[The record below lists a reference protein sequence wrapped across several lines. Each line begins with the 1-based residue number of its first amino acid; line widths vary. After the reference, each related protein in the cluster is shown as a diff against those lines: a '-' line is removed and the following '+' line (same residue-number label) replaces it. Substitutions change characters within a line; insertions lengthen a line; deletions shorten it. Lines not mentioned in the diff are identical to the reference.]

1 MLPSPKAHVWVER
14 EVPKNQVPVG
24 GGSSALKGR
33 PFVARQPQSYMDLK
47 KEVVPFAGSL
57 LALTKNRL
65 LNNRKDIS
73 VTSSDE
79 PPSLSHSRPPSRPGP
94 IQYFR
99 CYCIRPRLSFSDSV
113 VMILASGPTGGSRME
128 KSLLARRGPGK
139 QPQRGP
145 SLCRG
150 TLAVRSSIPRVWGCR
165 KGEHRMLWLPVSS
178 SRRVTFIFCHL

>member
-1 MLPSPKAHVWVER
+1 M
-14 EVPKNQVPVG
+14 G

-47 KEVVPFAGSL
+47 KEVVPLAGSL

-73 VTSSDE
+73 GTSSDE
-79 PPSLSHSRPPSRPGP
+79 PPHSLSHSRQPSCPGP

-99 CYCIRPRLSFSDSV
+99 CYCVRPRLSFRDSV

-139 QPQRGP
+139 QPRRGP

-165 KGEHRMLWLPVSS
+165 KGEPVSS
-178 SRRVTFIFCHL
+178 SRCVTFIFCHL